1 MKKFFISKA
10 FLLTTFFLTIASFII
25 ALILLGIGGS
35 QLLSLTADPNYVLQ
49 QWHHNIVYE
58 VKFSDPF
65 ALLATGFQA
74 IFHLQISET
83 VNGGIVLPPY
93 TNQAILE
100 YQVGTIFMLIIG
112 PSCAGIFMIL
122 LLSKVLA
129 QKPLP
134 QGTIV
139 EKITATSSLDNK
151 HADLITEHD
160 QLLSALKDNM
170 NQVQDYLIKL
180 HGDIKA
186 LKKYTGLKTPKRIP
200 TTHSEP
206 GNDKLELENNLQQ
219 LDELKTKL
227 QSKETNPTGNQRSV
241 ENEQSLQRPTTLIQ
255 PADYIMPK
263 RDEKYVESF
272 PTNQFL
278 EPENTLSLSSIFDRK
293 KIKAELEEKPP
304 TIAENSP
311 TVELTFDDND
321 QAETSVGLNVN
332 RFDFNNAEDSNA
344 TQMVTHYAVGDFI
357 FDNGIEHKIID
368 VKKTTLNNTTMYELT
383 IKDRINGTVKTIL
396 KKD

>member
-1 MKKFFISKA
+1 MKKFFLSKA

-49 QWHHNIVYE
+49 QWHHNIIYE

-100 YQVGTIFMLIIG
+100 YQIGTIFMLIIG
-112 PSCAGIFMIL
+112 PCCGGIFAIL
-122 LLSKVLA
+122 LLSRVLA

-134 QGTIV
+134 QGTLV
-139 EKITATSSLDNK
+139 EKITSVPTPDNK
-151 HADLITEHD
+151 HDELIAEHD
-160 QLLSALKDNM
+160 QVLSALKDNM
-170 NQVQDYLIKL
+170 NQIQDYLIKL
-180 HGDIKA
+180 HSDIKA

-227 QSKETNPTGNQRSV
+227 QHKEVSPAVNHRPV
-241 ENEQSLQRPTTLIQ
+241 ENDQPLQRPTSLVQ
-255 PADYIMPK
+255 PQEYIMPK

-293 KIKAELEEKPP
+293 KIKAELEEKPSV
-304 TIAENSP
+304 AFDNSP

-321 QAETSVGLNVN
+321 REETSVGLNVN
-332 RFDFNNAEDSNA
+332 RFDFNNDEDSNA

>member
-1 MKKFFISKA
+1 M
-10 FLLTTFFLTIASFII
+10 
-25 ALILLGIGGS
+25 
-35 QLLSLTADPNYVLQ
+35 
-49 QWHHNIVYE
+49 
-58 VKFSDPF
+58 
-65 ALLATGFQA
+65 
-74 IFHLQISET
+74 
-83 VNGGIVLPPY
+83 NGGIVLPPY

-100 YQVGTIFMLIIG
+100 YQIGTIFMLIIG
-112 PSCAGIFMIL
+112 PCCGGIFAIL
-122 LLSKVLA
+122 LLSRVLA

-134 QGTIV
+134 QGTLV
-139 EKITATSSLDNK
+139 EKITSVPTPDNK
-151 HADLITEHD
+151 HDELIAEHD
-160 QLLSALKDNM
+160 QVLSALKDNM
-170 NQVQDYLIKL
+170 NQIQDYLIKL
-180 HGDIKA
+180 HSDIKA

-227 QSKETNPTGNQRSV
+227 QHKEVSPAVNHRPV
-241 ENEQSLQRPTTLIQ
+241 ENDQPLQRPTSLVQ
-255 PADYIMPK
+255 PQEYIMPK

-293 KIKAELEEKPP
+293 KIKAELEEKPSV
-304 TIAENSP
+304 AFDNSP

-321 QAETSVGLNVN
+321 REETSVGLNVN
-332 RFDFNNAEDSNA
+332 RFDFNNDEDSNA